1 MVACTGENSS
11 KLLLARQPHGPLRRA
26 ARLPGSDH
34 LIGRL
39 SFASRDAPL
48 IVRYIDRF
56 LSGMRELGYV
66 EGRDFDMTYAMA
78 DFHADRLPQV
88 AAEMVERTPDVIL
101 AGATLEAIA
110 AANATAKI
118 PIVVGA
124 LADPVLLGFAENDAR
139 PPGNVT
145 GITPYVAGL
154 PAKQLELARE
164 VVPRATRIGLLD
176 DVTDPKA
183 HPQRKEIDAAGR
195 AVEIS
200 IIPAEVRTSADIGPA
215 YEALSVSGA
224 EVVVVEQSNM
234 LVNARSQVATAASA
248 KMLPT
253 VYGYREH
260 VEAGGLISYGVN
272 LDWCFHRAA
281 YYVDKILKGA
291 KPSELPLEFP
301 TNLQLVINLKTAK
314 ALKLNIPKVLL
325 DRADEVIE

>member
-1 MVACTGENSS
+1 MHRRDFIKVIAGSAAAWPFT
-11 KLLLARQPHGPLRRA
+11 ARGQATRKRPLIA
-26 ARLPGSDH
+26 
-34 LIGRL
+34 RL
-39 SFASRDAPL
+39 SFGSRDAPL
-48 IVRYIDRF
+48 IVRYIDGF

-88 AAEMVERTPDVIL
+88 AAEMVERAPDVIL

-110 AANATAKI
+110 AAKATANI

-139 PPGNVT
+139 PTGNVT
-145 GITPYVAGL
+145 GITPYVTGL

-183 HPQRKEIDAAGR
+183 HPQRREIEAAGR
-195 AVEIS
+195 AMELKIV
-200 IIPAEVRTSADIGPA
+200 PAEVRTSADIGSA
-215 YEALSVSGA
+215 YDALSASGVD
-224 EVVVVEQSNM
+224 VVVVEQSVM
-234 LVNARSQVATAASA
+234 LLNARSQIAEIAAA
-248 KMLPT
+248 RILPT

-260 VEAGGLISYGVN
+260 VEAGGLISYGVS
-272 LDWCFHRAA
+272 LDWCFHRTA

-291 KPSELPLEFP
+291 KPSELPTEFP
-301 TNLQLVINLKTAK
+301 TNLQLSINLKTAK
-314 ALKLNIPKVLL
+314 ALKLDIPRALL